1 MTSTII
7 LASASSI
14 RRTLFENAGV
24 PVQTDVARID
34 EQSIKASLLAE
45 GAKPRDIADT
55 LAEMKA
61 RKIASKNPQALVIGC
76 DQVLDFEGAL
86 LSKPRSQ
93 DEAIDQLSKMK
104 GKTHKLLS
112 AAVIYEDNK
121 PVWRSVGQVRIH
133 FGQPSDTYLADYVAR
148 NWDSIQHSVG
158 AYKLEE
164 EGARLI
170 ARLEGDYFT
179 VLGLPLL
186 DILSY
191 FSLRGIIAT

>member
-1 MTSTII
+1 MTSPII

-45 GAKPRDIADT
+45 GAKPRDVADT

-76 DQVLDFEGAL
+76 DQVLDFEGTL

-93 DEAIDQLSKMK
+93 DEAIEQLSKMR

-133 FGQPSDTYLADYVAR
+133 FGQSSDTYLADYVAR
-148 NWDSIQHSVG
+148 NWDSIQNSVG

-170 ARLEGDYFT
+170 ARIEGDYFT

-191 FSLRGIIAT
+191 FSLRGIIAS